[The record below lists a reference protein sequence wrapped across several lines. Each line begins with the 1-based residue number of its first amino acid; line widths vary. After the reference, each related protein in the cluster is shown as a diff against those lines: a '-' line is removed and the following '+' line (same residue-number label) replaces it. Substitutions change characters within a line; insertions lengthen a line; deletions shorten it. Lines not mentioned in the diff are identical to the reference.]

1 MVFVVNAVL
10 LLAQFAPDCDVI
22 SVRNDFA
29 AEFHGYYSFTT
40 SDGKKAE
47 LIGVVKN
54 GIGSIGTG
62 SAYLHII
69 EFQCVG
75 YAINVPVPFR
85 PRDNGLLI
93 LVSTPKRQKKVII
106 IVQEE
111 PGVLQGEYSR
121 ALPN

>member
-1 MVFVVNAVL
+1 MIFVVNAVL
-10 LLAQFAPDCDVI
+10 LVSQATPDCVALAI
-22 SVRNDFA
+22 RNDFA

-40 SDGKKAE
+40 SDGEKAE

-69 EFQCVG
+69 EFRCVG

-85 PRDNGLLI
+85 PRDNALVI
-93 LVSTPKRQKKVII
+93 LVSTLQRQKKIFFVMS
-106 IVQEE
+106 EE
-111 PGVLQGEYSR
+111 PWVLQGEYSR
-121 ALPN
+121 AIPD